1 MLVDKSDTAYLGLSG
16 FQDKLASKGQ
26 ALQPRESSTYTQ
38 IEHINTKPMSDT

>member
-1 MLVDKSDTAYLGLSG
+1 VLVDKSDIAFLGLSG

-26 ALQPRESSTYTQ
+26 ALQPKESSKYTQ